1 VEDVFIIKEG
11 KHEIKKIER
20 QGGEKIKEP
29 EGKGKES

>member
-20 QGGEKIKEP
+20 QGGEKINER
-29 EGKGKES
+29 KGEKES